1 VLVAQKDG
9 KLSGERA
16 RAMVPDWL
24 AADIWFCG
32 PTGFGHA
39 LRRNFAAQGMQNDDF
54 HQELFDM
61 R

>member
-1 VLVAQKDG
+1 
-9 KLSGERA
+9 
-16 RAMVPDWL
+16 MVPDWL